1 MTVLLTWWTISSA
14 VEFPLSGETLDG
26 AEPDISDC
34 VPPGPEPGDVL
45 LVTTSLSE
53 GTGVTDDPW
62 RLRHHPCMF
71 TLLIFF
77 VDFHN

>member
-1 MTVLLTWWTISSA
+1 MGNFFGSFISWCMTVLLTWWTISSA

-26 AEPDISDC
+26 AEADISDS

-53 GTGVTDDPW
+53 GTGVTEDPW
-62 RLRHHPCMF
+62 RL
-71 TLLIFF
+71 
-77 VDFHN
+77 

>member
-26 AEPDISDC
+26 AEADISDC

-53 GTGVTDDPW
+53 GTGVTEDPW
-62 RLRHHPCMF
+62 RLQSQSGTF
-71 TLLIFF
+71 TLLAF
-77 VDFHN
+77 VKL